1 MVYAVISDVHA
12 NFSALKSVFFDLKTR
27 NIQKIYFLGDAV
39 GYGPEPNE
47 CLELLK
53 SECRVVLAGNHDWGV
68 CGLTDIK
75 NFNVYARQAIEWTRT
90 NISIYHLELLRK
102 LSLSFRDEDEGVS
115 LVHATPCEPDRWHYL
130 MDVSDAELN
139 FGCFNTRF
147 CFVGHSHRPLIIEK
161 LPSGDLATE
170 RRKKHVGRDN
180 RCIINCGSVG
190 QPRDGDNRAS
200 YAVIDEDMVEIV
212 RVSYDYS
219 DTQKKMEQAGLPLPL
234 IERLSVGL

>member
-12 NFSALKSVFFDLKTR
+12 NFSALESVLTDIKAR
-27 NIQKIYFLGDAV
+27 NIQNIYFLGDAV

-47 CLELLK
+47 CLEFLK

-68 CGLTDIK
+68 CGMTDISY
-75 NFNVYARQAIEWTRT
+75 FNRYARWAIEWTRT
-90 NISIYHLELLRK
+90 NISVVNLESLKRLP
-102 LSLSFRDEDEGVS
+102 LSYSDEEESLS

-130 MDVSDAELN
+130 MDVSDAERN
-139 FGCFNTRF
+139 FSCFTTRF
-147 CFVGHSHRPLIIEK
+147 CFVGHSHRPLIIEE
-161 LPSGDLATE
+161 LPSGDLVTE
-170 RRKKHVGRDN
+170 RRRRLVGPDS

-200 YAVIDEDMVEIV
+200 YAVAGEDMVEIV

-219 DTQKKMEQAGLPLPL
+219 KTQKKMAQSGLPLPL
-234 IERLSVGL
+234 IERLSAGQ